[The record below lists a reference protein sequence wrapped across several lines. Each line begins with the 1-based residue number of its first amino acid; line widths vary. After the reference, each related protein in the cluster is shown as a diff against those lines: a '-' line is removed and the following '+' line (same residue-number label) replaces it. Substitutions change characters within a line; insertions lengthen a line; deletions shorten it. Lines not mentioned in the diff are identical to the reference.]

1 MKKPSEYSGIT
12 IVNKAIL
19 KPYFPMLGKDINKGD
34 LGRVII
40 VGGSS
45 NYVGAILLSA
55 EAAMRSGAGTSMIA
69 STKKVA
75 DALRERVTFSGL
87 YPLSGEDCIVFDKEQ
102 FDEISKGASSFA
114 VGMGMAKGDADKIV
128 GYLYSQTKANFVV
141 DAEGLKSLGLSAE
154 KYDFRAVFTPHP
166 KEFSYI
172 SGLSVDEI
180 LNNPIEVAK
189 DYAVR
194 HKVILLLK
202 GFETVITDGKSV
214 LVNTAGAPKMAKG
227 GSGDVLSGVI
237 AAQLARGIEPLYAAA
252 AGAYLCGMSAEISD
266 MNEYSYLPS
275 ETIRGLV
282 KAIDELTK

>member
-1 MKKPSEYSGIT
+1 M
-12 IVNKAIL
+12 
-19 KPYFPMLGKDINKGD
+19 
-34 LGRVII
+34 
-40 VGGSS
+40 GGSS

-55 EAAMRSGAGTSMIA
+55 EAAMCSGAGTSMIA
-69 STKKVA
+69 STKQVT

-128 GYLYSQTKANFVV
+128 GYLYSQTKSNFVV
-141 DAEGLKSLGLSAE
+141 DADGLKSLGLNAE

-166 KEFSYI
+166 KEFSYLC
-172 SGLSVDEI
+172 GLPLEEI
-180 LNNPIEVAK
+180 LSAPVETAK
-189 DYAVR
+189 EYAKA
-194 HKVILLLK
+194 HEVILLLK
-202 GFETVITDGKSV
+202 GSETVVTDGERV

-252 AGAYLCGMSAEISD
+252 AGAYLCGMSAEMSD

-282 KAIDELTK
+282 KAIDELIK

>member
-1 MKKPSEYSGIT
+1 MKKPSECENT
-12 IVNKAIL
+12 VIVNKALI
-19 KPYFPMLGKDINKGD
+19 KPYFPKLQRDINKGD
-34 LGRVII
+34 RGRVII

-45 NYVGAILLSA
+45 NYVGAILLAA

-69 STKKVA
+69 STKQVT

-87 YPLSGEDCIVFDKEQ
+87 YPLNGDECIAFEKEQ
-102 FDEISKGASSFA
+102 FDGISKGATAFA
-114 VGMGMAKGDADKIV
+114 VGMGMADGDADKIV

-141 DAEGLKSLGLSAE
+141 DADGLKSLGLNAE

-180 LNNPIEVAK
+180 LSNPIEVAK

-202 GFETVITDGKSV
+202 GSETVVTDGKSV

-237 AAQLARGIEPLYAAA
+237 AAQLARGMEPLYAAA
-252 AGAYLCGMSAEISD
+252 AGAYLCGRSANMSD

-282 KAIDELTK
+282 KAIDELIK